1 MQQTHLAINNSG
13 QGGVVPNM
21 AVPEFMVAMF
31 HPSTEEEQAHYRIL
45 VGNHKTPDQCS
56 SALMR
61 AYDNVHKIMDIYL

>member
-21 AVPEFMVAMF
+21 AVAEFMVAMF

-45 VGNHKTPDQCS
+45 VGNHKTPDQCR
-56 SALMR
+56 SALMW